1 MLRTFMLAIGAAFLL
16 TVGSVD
22 VADAEQRRVSDGS
35 CTCKRNCYRR
45 PATTVADCNAKCE
58 RLWPNGCIKGTIRKG
73 SPR

>member
-1 MLRTFMLAIGAAFLL
+1 MLRTFVLAIGAALLL

-35 CTCKRNCYRR
+35 CTCKRDCYRR
-45 PATTVADCNAKCE
+45 PANSVAACNAKCE
-58 RLWPNGCIKGTIRKG
+58 RLWPNGCVKGTIRQG